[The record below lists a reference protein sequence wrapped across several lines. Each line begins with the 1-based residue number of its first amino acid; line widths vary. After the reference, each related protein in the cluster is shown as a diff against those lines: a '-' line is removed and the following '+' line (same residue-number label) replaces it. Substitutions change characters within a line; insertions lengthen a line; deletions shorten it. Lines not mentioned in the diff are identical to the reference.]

1 MGIEPILTYV
11 RTLLTRTVQKDD
23 MVVDATVGNGH
34 DTVFLAKLVG
44 ENGKVY
50 GFDIQAQAIEQTMKR
65 LRTENI
71 AGPVQL
77 FQTGHEHVASYLS
90 AENDGQLA
98 AAIFNLGYLPKGD
111 KAIVTKPKTTI
122 TAIEQL
128 LPLLKVGGILVLV
141 VYHGHEGGAE
151 ERDALLE
158 YVSSLD
164 QEFFHVLQY
173 AFLNQRNHPPFVL
186 AIEKRKNVS

>member
-11 RTLLTRTVQKDD
+11 RSLLTRTVQKDD

-71 AGPVQL
+71 EGHVEL

-90 AENDGQLA
+90 TKNQGQLA

-173 AFLNQRNHPPFVL
+173 AFLNQRNHPPFAL
-186 AIEKRKNVS
+186 AIEKRKIVS